1 MKKAKLT
8 RDNFKRGTK
17 RINMTIHVDTFR
29 DLEIISAYRGA
40 PLGTIC
46 SEMVRIESRKMR
58 VALQKVGYVPP
69 WERGLDLFESP
80 KSAKE
85 RKGKK

>member
-46 SEMVRIESRKMR
+46 SEMVRVESRKMR
-58 VALQKVGYVPP
+58 VALQKAGYVPP
-69 WERGLDLFESP
+69 WERGGDLFESLT
-80 KSAKE
+80 KE
-85 RKGKK
+85 RKRRKK